1 MITVGYIGLGLMGK
15 AMARNLLKAGF
26 PVVVHNRSRQAVDE
40 LVAEGAFAANSPA
53 EVARKVKIVFT
64 NLPDTPD
71 VMKVVLGEKGIIH
84 GVHPGL
90 IYVDNSTIKPD
101 AAREI
106 AEKLEAVG
114 IASLDAPVSGGD
126 IGAREGTLTIMVG
139 GSKDAFENVLPVL
152 QAIGKTITH
161 IGGPGAGQIAKAANQ
176 IMVAAQM
183 VAMGELMIFA
193 QKCGTDPRKVVEA
206 VSAGSARCWALD
218 VKPKRLFDGNRT
230 PGFKANLQLKDLGIV
245 METAHTYGVS
255 LPGTAISSQLFQ
267 AMVDNGMGELDN
279 SGVIAII
286 EMLAGAKLT
295 IENPED
301 FAVTPST
308 ETQSRKQVPATKDA
322 LPPSTVNDT
331 LPSPQV
337 KKDIPIPQFI
347 EVTPPPAK
355 KIVAPELQ
363 LKEAL
368 QPSPINEGL
377 SIPQMKVMLSAP
389 KIKETPPF
397 IEIPQNLSS
406 ENIRASKSK
415 TTPLK

>member
-1 MITVGYIGLGLMGK
+1 MGK

-26 PVVVHNRSRQAVDE
+26 PVVVCNRSRQAVDE
-40 LVAEGAFAANSPA
+40 MVAEGAFAANSPA

-84 GVHPGL
+84 GAHPGL
-90 IYVDNSTIKPD
+90 IYIDNSTIKPD

-114 IASLDAPVSGGD
+114 ISSLDAPVSGGD

-139 GSKDAFENVLPVL
+139 GSKDAFETVLPVL

-161 IGGPGAGQIAKAANQ
+161 IGGPGSGQIAKAANQ

-183 VAMGELMIFA
+183 VAMGELIIFA

-218 VKPKRLFDGNRT
+218 VKPKRLFEGNRT

-255 LPGTAISSQLFQ
+255 LPGTAISNQLFQ

-286 EMLAGAKLT
+286 EMLAGAKLA

-301 FAVTPST
+301 FAVIPLT
-308 ETQSRKQVPATKDA
+308 ETKSRKQVPATKDV
-322 LPPSTVNDT
+322 LPPPTVNDT
-331 LPSPQV
+331 LPPPQV
-337 KKDIPIPQFI
+337 KKDIPTPLLI
-347 EVTPPPAK
+347 EVIPTPAK
-355 KIVAPELQ
+355 KVVAPELQ

-377 SIPQMKVMLSAP
+377 YTPQMKVMLSAP

-406 ENIRASKSK
+406 EKIRASKSK